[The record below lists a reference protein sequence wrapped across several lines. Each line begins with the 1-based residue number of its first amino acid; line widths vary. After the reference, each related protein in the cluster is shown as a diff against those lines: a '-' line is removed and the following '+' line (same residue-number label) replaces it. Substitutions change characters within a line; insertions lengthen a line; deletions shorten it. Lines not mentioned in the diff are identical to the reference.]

1 MLTLASAA
9 DLLTYLGE
17 DSGDGGLL
25 TIAGR
30 MGAAVESALN
40 ADCLRTE
47 RPFLIA
53 PTPPATMEDRTEVHD
68 GTGGRS
74 LYLDYPV
81 TGLVSLVLG
90 YDASDPDVTLD
101 VDDPTEVQF
110 RVGHRR
116 IRRLDG
122 EFGCQGQS
130 GYVHVT
136 YTPQADA
143 PDDAVQVL
151 MDEVSRLW
159 QQRGSQ
165 DATVERYGGAHVE
178 LAVERSAAWKAFV
191 ERHREVGL

>member
-1 MLTLASAA
+1 MLTLTSAA

-17 DSGDGGLL
+17 DAGDAELL

-30 MGAAVESALN
+30 MGAAIEAALN
-40 ADCLRTE
+40 ADCLRSE
-47 RPFLIA
+47 RPFLVA
-53 PTPPATMEDRTEVHD
+53 PTPPAVMAARTEVHD

-74 LYLDYPV
+74 LYLDFPV
-81 TGLVSLVLG
+81 AALTTLVLG
-90 YDASDPDVTLD
+90 YDVSDPDTTLD
-101 VDDPTEVQF
+101 VGDPTEVQF

-136 YTPQADA
+136 YTPKADA

-151 MDEVSRLW
+151 MDEVARLW

-165 DATVERYGGAHVE
+165 DAVLERYGGAHVE